1 MQTLARLL
9 TIDRRWIFLFI
20 GLAVHVP
27 FLTGLKFLQ
36 GTPTPATLAVFNYID
51 QLPPGSVVAIGFD
64 YGPAGMPEMHPM
76 AMAIIRQCFQRHLR
90 VVALTIHPQGP
101 LMAEAAFNRVRG
113 DYKVKYGQDYVNLG
127 FKPGGQAVIL
137 GIGSGIRNV
146 YPTDMRG
153 TPLSALPVM
162 HGVRTYDD
170 IAILIDLA
178 TGSTP
183 GAWIAFGHQRFK
195 VKMAIGIT
203 AVMATDFYVYYQTGQ
218 LVGILNGM
226 RGAAEYENLVKH
238 PDVGVLG
245 MSSQS
250 VAHLVIIVFVLLGNI
265 GYFASRAHRRK
276 QGGMA

>member
-20 GLAVHVP
+20 GLAVLVP

-36 GTPTPATLAVFNYID
+36 GTPTPATLEVYEFIE
-51 QLPPGSVVAIGFD
+51 QLPPRSVVAIAFD

-76 AMAIIRQCFQRHLR
+76 AMAIIRQCFENNLR

-101 LMAEAAFNRVRG
+101 LMAEAALNRVRG
-113 DYKVKYGQDYVNLG
+113 DYDVRYGRDYVNLG

-146 YPTDMRG
+146 FPTDMRG

-162 HGVRTYDD
+162 RGIRTYDD
-170 IAILIDLA
+170 IAIMIDLA
-178 TGSTP
+178 TGSAP
-183 GAWIAFGHQRFK
+183 ASWIAFAHQRFR

-226 RGAAEYENLVKH
+226 RGAAEYENLVDH

-265 GYFASRAHRRK
+265 GYFASRAHRRR